1 MTSKIDK
8 SEIETQKLLYI
19 DDLKVEN
26 NTSDAVFGGVKALNN
41 WKKGK
46 KLSQKEYEDAINE
59 FLKKPINGMEV
70 KKNA

>member
-1 MTSKIDK
+1 MASKIEK
-8 SEIETQKLLYI
+8 SELETQKLSDI
-19 DDLKVEN
+19 NDLKVEN
-26 NTSDAVFGGVKALNN
+26 NTSDSVFEGVKALNN

-46 KLSQKEYEDAINE
+46 KLSQEEYEGAISE